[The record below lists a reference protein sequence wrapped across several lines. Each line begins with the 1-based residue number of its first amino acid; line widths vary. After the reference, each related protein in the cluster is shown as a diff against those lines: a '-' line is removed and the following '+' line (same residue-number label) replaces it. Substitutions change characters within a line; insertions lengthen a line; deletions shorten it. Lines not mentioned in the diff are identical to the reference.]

1 MMGFFLQY
9 GYSQYVT
16 FIWLASMHM
25 QRLIQIMPNKTLVWL
40 ARPVCGKNVL
50 FQLTGKTSSVLNSEA
65 KVPQWLGI
73 LMAQSQITEV
83 ESHKHLGVIF
93 SNNCTW
99 RENLELIKSKA
110 WKWINV
116 MRKLNIE
123 LDRKYFQ
130 TIYFSF
136 IRPLLEYADVVWNYC
151 AQNESNE
158 LEKLQIE
165 AARIVTGTTKLVS
178 KNTLLLETGW
188 ETLASRRK
196 KLTLFFKMQNGLSP
210 ATVGST
216 SSYLLR
222 NASNLQ
228 KKKKNKKN
236 KKKKHA
242 NSQLYYN
249 SFLPSVIRD
258 WNELPGQTRHS
269 PSLNSFKK
277 SINISISTPPR
288 YYNTG

>member
-1 MMGFFLQY
+1 
-9 GYSQYVT
+9 
-16 FIWLASMHM
+16 M

-40 ARPVCGKNVL
+40 ARHVCGKNVL

-136 IRPLLEYADVVWNYC
+136 IRPLLEYADVVWNNC

-178 KNTLLLETGW
+178 KNALLLETGW

-210 ATVGST
+210 DYLTSLVPATVGST
-216 SSYLLR
+216 SSYPLR

-228 KKKKNKKN
+228 KEKKGEKKKEKNNHKK
-236 KKKKHA
+236 KQKKKHA